1 MIACLLRNIL
11 FEKLEIIYPFTHF
24 MLTCYFLIICF
35 LKKSPFEEW
44 EKKKSI
50 LSNKPLFPKKQIP
63 LTRKKL
69 QTTSTTS
76 PPLPSLL
83 NAKKTPLIR
92 KENKKIHSPFSL
104 KCPLFSKATM
114 FYPISFAQCKILINY
129 KLENV
134 NF

>member
-1 MIACLLRNIL
+1 MG
-11 FEKLEIIYPFTHF
+11 
-24 MLTCYFLIICF
+24 
-35 LKKSPFEEW
+35 
-44 EKKKSI
+44 KKKVHPFKQTLIPQKTDSP
-50 LSNKPLFPKKQIP
+50 NKEKIVDNLNNLP
-63 LTRKKL
+63 
-69 QTTSTTS
+69 